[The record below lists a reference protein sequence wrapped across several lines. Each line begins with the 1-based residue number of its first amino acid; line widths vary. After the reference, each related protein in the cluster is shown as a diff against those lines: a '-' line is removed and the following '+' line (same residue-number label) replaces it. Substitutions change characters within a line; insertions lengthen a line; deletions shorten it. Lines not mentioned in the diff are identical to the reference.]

1 MINVIRK
8 LNNGSMKTNKKRS
21 DIKQMVEEIYEKK
34 YLKDMVRE
42 RYKQM
47 KNMREEAPLGE
58 NLE

>member
-1 MINVIRK
+1 
-8 LNNGSMKTNKKRS
+8 MKTNKKRS